1 MPHESQTLV
10 FAEPRQARFEPEELG
25 APGSGELIVR
35 SLVSL
40 ISTGTELTAY
50 SGDFPREGSAWAR
63 YVTYPFRPGYSLV
76 GEVAAVGPA
85 VEGLAVG
92 ERVFAHAGH
101 ASAVK
106 VPADRVVK
114 LPDGL
119 DPEHA
124 AWASIGYI
132 AMNGVRLAEIAL
144 GQAVVVVGMGIVGEL
159 ALRFAH
165 LSGAFPLIAVDLSDR
180 RLENALALGATHALN
195 PTRIDL
201 PAEVARLTRGR
212 KADVA
217 FEVTGSPAAI
227 PGLPKLLRR
236 NGRLI
241 LLGSPRGPTTIDF
254 HDEVHTL
261 GLRVIGAHASTH
273 PATETPFNPW
283 TRQRNVE
290 LFFDL
295 VKAGRIDVAG
305 LVTHRHAWRE
315 APDVFA
321 RLLAD
326 RTEARGVILDW
337 RPDTPT

>member
-1 MPHESQTLV
+1 VPYPSQALV
-10 FAEPRQARFEPEELG
+10 FPEPRRAAFEAEELG
-25 APGSGELIVR
+25 EPGAGELVLR

-50 SGDFPREGSAWAR
+50 SGEFPREGSAWAR
-63 YVTYPFRPGYSLV
+63 YVSYPFRPGYSLV
-76 GEVAAVGPA
+76 GEVSAVGA
-85 VEGLAVG
+85 GVEGIAAG
-92 ERVFAHAGH
+92 DRVFAHAGH

-106 VPADRVVK
+106 LPSDRVVK

-119 DPEHA
+119 DAEQA
-124 AWASIGYI
+124 AWASIAYI
-132 AMNGVRLAEIAL
+132 ALNGVRLAEIEL
-144 GQAVVVVGMGIVGEL
+144 GEAVVVVGMGIVGEM

-180 RLENALALGATHALN
+180 RLENALVLGATHAVN
-195 PTRIDL
+195 PSRVDL
-201 PAEVARLTRGR
+201 TAEVARLTRGR

-241 LLGSPRGPTTIDF
+241 LLGSPRGPSTIDF

-273 PATETPFNPW
+273 PPAETPFNPW

-295 VKAGRIDVAG
+295 AMAGRVDVAG
-305 LVTHRHAWRE
+305 LVTHRYGWRE

-326 RTEARGVILDW
+326 RTGARGVILDW
-337 RPDTPT
+337 T